1 MSTEPKG
8 DLEFMR
14 VNPPNQSPLGAEIA
28 VLTEKLLRFRDDRDW
43 GQFHNPKDLAVALSV
58 EASEL
63 LERYL
68 WKAPSDADP
77 AKVKEELA
85 DVFAYAFL
93 LADRYGWNVTEIVTE
108 KIARNAEKYPIH
120 KSKGS
125 AKKYTELG
133 P

>member
-1 MSTEPKG
+1 MDPTT
-8 DLEFMR
+8 
-14 VNPPNQSPLGAEIA
+14 QSPPGSEIA
-28 VLTEKLLRFRDDRDW
+28 LLTEKLRRFRDERDW
-43 GQFHNPKDLAVALSV
+43 GQFHNPKDLAVALSI
-58 EASEL
+58 EAAEL

-68 WKAPSDADP
+68 WKSSTEADP
-77 AKVKEELA
+77 AKVREELA

-108 KIARNAEKYPIH
+108 KMARNAEKYPVE

-125 AKKYTELG
+125 VRKYTELA